1 MAKDDWRIKGGRRRG
16 KKALKYADLLWGD
29 EKERRITL
37 EDLCRCWNLD
47 RLLKEGELQLGML
60 VFSQKEKYKLSHS
73 QQMTLYYAYLVF
85 KEWANKTQKHING
98 KALSK
103 LIQYLMAITLVQNAK
118 FCTCKEIFSFFK
130 YDLPKL
136 KDKDRKNPLPLEHY
150 QKQASG
156 LALPHIQKTLE
167 LLQNK
172 EKVQNLAKLLG
183 LPLL

>member
-1 MAKDDWRIKGGRRRG
+1 MSKDDWRIKGGRHKGR
-16 KKALKYADLLWGD
+16 KAPKYADLLWGD

-47 RLLKEGELQLGML
+47 RLLKAGELQLGMR

-73 QQMTLYYAYLVF
+73 HQMTLYYAYLVF
-85 KEWANKTQKHING
+85 KDWANQTQKHING
-98 KALSK
+98 KALAK

-136 KDKDRKNPLPLEHY
+136 KDRDRKNPRPLEHY
-150 QKQASG
+150 QKQASKQ
-156 LALPHIQKTLE
+156 ALSHIQKTLE

-172 EKVQNLAKLLG
+172 EKVQNLGKLLG

>member
-1 MAKDDWRIKGGRRRG
+1 
-16 KKALKYADLLWGD
+16 
-29 EKERRITL
+29 
-37 EDLCRCWNLD
+37 
-47 RLLKEGELQLGML
+47 
-60 VFSQKEKYKLSHS
+60 
-73 QQMTLYYAYLVF
+73 MTLYYAYLVF
-85 KEWANKTQKHING
+85 KDWANKTQKHINR

-136 KDKDRKNPLPLEHY
+136 KDRDRKNPRPLDLY
-150 QKQASG
+150 QKQTSH

-167 LLQNK
+167 VLQDK
-172 EKVQNLAKLLG
+172 EKVQKLGKLLG

>member
-1 MAKDDWRIKGGRRRG
+1 MPKDEWRIKGGRRRG

-29 EKERRITL
+29 EKKRNITL

-47 RLLKEGELQLGML
+47 RLLKEGELQLGME
-60 VFSQKEKYKLSHS
+60 VFSQRQRYKLSHS

-85 KEWANKTQKHING
+85 KDWANKTQKHING
-98 KALSK
+98 KALAK
-103 LIQYLMAITLVQNAK
+103 LLQYLMAITLVQNAK

-136 KDKDRKNPLPLEHY
+136 KDRDRKNPRPLEYY

-172 EKVQNLAKLLG
+172 EKVQKLGKLLN

>member
-1 MAKDDWRIKGGRRRG
+1 MTKDDWRIKGGRRKG
-16 KKALKYADLLWGD
+16 KKALKYADLLWDD
-29 EKERRITL
+29 ERKRRITL
-37 EDLCRCWNLD
+37 EDLCRCWNLN
-47 RLLKEGELQLGML
+47 RLLQEGELHIGMR
-60 VFSQKEKYKLSHS
+60 VFSQKGKYKLTHS
-73 QQMTLYYAYLVF
+73 QKMTLYYSYLVF
-85 KEWANKTQKHING
+85 KNWANQTQKHINR

-118 FCTCKEIFSFFK
+118 FCTCKEIFSFFT

-136 KDKDRKNPLPLEHY
+136 KDRDRKNPLPLEHY
-150 QKQASG
+150 QKQTSH

-172 EKVQNLAKLLG
+172 EKVQKLGKLLG

>member
-1 MAKDDWRIKGGRRRG
+1 
-16 KKALKYADLLWGD
+16 
-29 EKERRITL
+29 
-37 EDLCRCWNLD
+37 
-47 RLLKEGELQLGML
+47 
-60 VFSQKEKYKLSHS
+60 
-73 QQMTLYYAYLVF
+73 MTLYYAYLVF
-85 KEWANKTQKHING
+85 KDWANKTQKHING

-136 KDKDRKNPLPLEHY
+136 KDRDRKNPRPLEHY
-150 QKQASG
+150 QKQASH
-156 LALPHIQKTLE
+156 LAIPYIQKALT

-172 EKVQNLAKLLG
+172 EQVQKLAKLLG

>member
-37 EDLCRCWNLD
+37 EDLCRCWNLG

-60 VFSQKEKYKLSHS
+60 VFSQKQRYKLSHS

-85 KEWANKTQKHING
+85 KDWANKTQKHING

-130 YDLPKL
+130 FSNTTFLNSKTGTERTL
-136 KDKDRKNPLPLEHY
+136 AHLNTTKN
-150 QKQASG
+150 KQALSPY
-156 LALPHIQKTLE
+156 LTSKKP
-167 LLQNK
+167 
-172 EKVQNLAKLLG
+172 
-183 LPLL
+183 

>member
-1 MAKDDWRIKGGRRRG
+1 
-16 KKALKYADLLWGD
+16 
-29 EKERRITL
+29 
-37 EDLCRCWNLD
+37 
-47 RLLKEGELQLGML
+47 ML
-60 VFSQKEKYKLSHS
+60 IFSQKERYKLSHS

-85 KEWANKTQKHING
+85 KDWANKTQKHINR
-98 KALSK
+98 KALAK
-103 LIQYLMAITLVQNAK
+103 LLQYLMAITLVQNAK

-136 KDKDRKNPLPLEHY
+136 KDRDRKNPRPLEHY

-167 LLQNK
+167 LLQDK
-172 EKVQNLAKLLG
+172 EKRQKLGKLLD

>member
-1 MAKDDWRIKGGRRRG
+1 MPKDDWRIKGGRRKG

-29 EKERRITL
+29 ERKRKITL
-37 EDLCRCWNLD
+37 ADLCRCWNLD
-47 RLLKEGELQLGML
+47 RLLKEGELQR
-60 VFSQKEKYKLSHS
+60 
-73 QQMTLYYAYLVF
+73 
-85 KEWANKTQKHING
+85 HING

-136 KDKDRKNPLPLEHY
+136 KDRDRKNPRPLEHY
-150 QKQASG
+150 QKQASY
-156 LALPHIQKTLE
+156 LAIPYIQKALT

-172 EKVQNLAKLLG
+172 EQVQKTRQTPRTATPLVPASLST
-183 LPLL
+183 LPPTFLHLHTSRAYLHKSIFTYSACLNA